1 MKMFYN
7 EKGSGIMKST
17 VIRGE
22 LYMARLEVNGHVQ
35 GGVRPVLIVQNNRR
49 KLSRTNGANNSAN
62 FTVESEIACTY

>member
-1 MKMFYN
+1 
-7 EKGSGIMKST
+7 
-17 VIRGE
+17 
-22 LYMARLEVNGHVQ
+22 MAKLEVNGHVQ